1 MRLSRGREVGI
12 MSSSLERNGNS
23 RRSYRV
29 PRGEYMKKRYA
40 YYIINDPLPA
50 ELWIAVR
57 YDVFIEEESD
67 G

>member
-1 MRLSRGREVGI
+1 

-29 PRGEYMKKRYA
+29 PGGEYMKKRYA